1 MFWDYGDKESISIP
15 TARPREARTRPFNC
29 VLPLLRAQWDAA
41 ENLSVSFNAVPDNPA
56 IAMRASR
63 RQRVDGA
70 LETVEGVTLTGDD
83 HFKRLVIFV
92 VANLTCSHTQCFA
105 RREVRGSVHFQQQ
118 LEIRQESDNFLLGG
132 WYGNTKKAHR
142 VFKRK

>member
-1 MFWDYGDKESISIP
+1 MTVIWRAGISDPGCRQQRSSSITIILTVQRSSAIFQFRFAAF
-15 TARPREARTRPFNC
+15 ARA
-29 VLPLLRAQWDAA
+29 VDAA

-70 LETVEGVTLTGDD
+70 LETVEGVVHPADD

-92 VANLTCSHTQCFA
+92 VANLTCCHTNVSRA
-105 RREVRGSVHFQQQ
+105 ER
-118 LEIRQESDNFLLGG
+118 L
-132 WYGNTKKAHR
+132 AA
-142 VFKRK
+142 VFSFSSN

>member
-1 MFWDYGDKESISIP
+1 M
-15 TARPREARTRPFNC
+15 
-29 VLPLLRAQWDAA
+29 DAA

-56 IAMRASR
+56 IAMRANR

-70 LETVEGVTLTGDD
+70 LETVESVVLPADD

-92 VANLTCSHTQCFA
+92 VANLTCSHTQMFA
-105 RREVRGSVHFQQQ
+105 RREVGGGVQFQQQ

-132 WYGNTKKAHR
+132 WS
-142 VFKRK
+142 